1 MDFIQLGADRLKIML
16 SRADMDEYSIDCDS
30 MDYGDTG
37 TRRAFWSILDEAK
50 RETGFNAASGR
61 AYIQVYRSREGGC
74 ELFVT
79 MLSCD
84 LDDASSDGFSLSYEE
99 GSPEGRSEAFY
110 FESIEGLL
118 SACAALEGA
127 GYAGGSRA
135 YAVCSGGYC
144 LVLCPDDNFYS
155 DFLCEYGRRLD
166 IDAAEAF
173 ACEHCSLICGE
184 KAVETLAVL
193 C

>member
-16 SRADMDEYSIDCDS
+16 SSADMDEYSINCDT

-61 AYIQVYRSREGGC
+61 AYIQVYRGREGGC

-79 MLSCD
+79 MLAD
-84 LDDASSDGFSLSYEE
+84 GLGAAPSDVFSLCCEE
-99 GSPEGRSEAFY
+99 SVPPESVEIFY
-110 FESIEGLL
+110 FENVENML
-118 SACAALEGA
+118 STCAVLERTGYVGRSR
-127 GYAGGSRA
+127 GYA
-135 YAVCSGGYC
+135 VHSGGYC
-144 LVLCPDDNFYS
+144 IAFYPEGDFFA

-166 IDAAEAF
+166 SFAAESF
-173 ACEHCSLICGE
+173 LSEHCSVICDE
-184 KAVETLAVL
+184 NAVETLAVL

>member
-84 LDDASSDGFSLSYEE
+84 LEDASSDGFSLSYEE

-110 FESIEGLL
+110 FESIDEIAFRFSFTPSKVKMMLKRTRDRLKDYLIGKGV
-118 SACAALEGA
+118 LE
-127 GYAGGSRA
+127 
-135 YAVCSGGYC
+135 
-144 LVLCPDDNFYS
+144 
-155 DFLCEYGRRLD
+155 
-166 IDAAEAF
+166 
-173 ACEHCSLICGE
+173 
-184 KAVETLAVL
+184 
-193 C
+193 